1 MRGANIHI
9 MSNFA
14 IKAPT
19 ETTSENVR
27 EKKKDHLKDNFLH
40 LFWLY
45 VKNQT
50 RPFQR

>member
-19 ETTSENVR
+19 ETTSENV
-27 EKKKDHLKDNFLH
+27 EGKKDHLKDKFLH
-40 LFWLY
+40 LF
-45 VKNQT
+45 
-50 RPFQR
+50 